1 MKILIINIKTAESKD
16 TSFENSRAG
25 GVCFYK
31 IYCNSGRNML
41 YSDIWNRILFIEISG
56 AGNKMKIVVA
66 MDSYKGC
73 CSAAV
78 AGAAVCRGI
87 LRADPTIEAINLPV
101 SDGGDGM
108 LEAFLHTGRGKW
120 TACEATGPMGDRVPS
135 GFAILNDRVAIIEM
149 SAASG
154 LALTKPE
161 TRNPELATTYGTG
174 ELVRAALDAG
184 CREFLIGLGGSATN
198 DGGAGMAQ
206 ALGVSLRDAAG
217 NELPFGGAALE
228 RLCAVD
234 VSGMDPRLADCRVT
248 VASDVQNV
256 LCGPQGASR
265 VYGPQ
270 KGATPEMAERLD
282 RALLHYAETL
292 RAQLGADVANRP
304 GAGAAGGLGAA
315 LYAFM
320 NAHFRRGI
328 DVVLELQDF
337 AGQVQNADLVITG
350 EGRTDGQTLF
360 GKVPMGVAETAKRQ
374 GDIPVCVFSG
384 GVSTVWTASTPSQT
398 APSRCRNRPL
408 GRRSCWSERRN
419 PSSARC
425 SRRKGAGK
433 SRNRAAFAA
442 HATIFIK
449 NCQEADGNGRINSQ
463 VFPNGHNSV
472 DELSAKKR
480 IGRDSAHRI
489 G

>member
-1 MKILIINIKTAESKD
+1 
-16 TSFENSRAG
+16 
-25 GVCFYK
+25 
-31 IYCNSGRNML
+31 
-41 YSDIWNRILFIEISG
+41 
-56 AGNKMKIVVA
+56 MKIVVA

-108 LEAFLHTGRGKW
+108 LEAFLYTGRGKW

-135 GFAILNDRVAIIEM
+135 GFAILNDGVAIIEM

-161 TRNPELATTYGTG
+161 TRSPELATTYGTG

-320 NAHFRRGI
+320 NAQFRRGI

-374 GDIPVCVFSG
+374 GGIPVCVFSG
-384 GVSTVWTASTPSQT
+384 GVSADAQALYQHGVDGLYAIADGPITLQ
-398 APSRCRNRPL
+398 
-408 GRRSCWSERRN
+408 E
-419 PSSARC
+419 SSAR
-425 SRRKGAGK
+425 A
-433 SRNRAAFAA
+433 
-442 HATIFIK
+442 
-449 NCQEADGNGRINSQ
+449 
-463 VFPNGHNSV
+463 
-472 DELSAKKR
+472 DELLERTAESVVRTVLAAQR
-480 IGRDSAHRI
+480 RR
-489 G
+489 